1 MKKSVGEDGSTVHF
15 MRRLRGEGTHEKK
28 LTQPVEG
35 TEGATKSEICKL
47 FQRVSDQKKL
57 FSERRQR
64 CASAATAHLADEG
77 THQHVGGG
85 FLNRL
90 ISTRAFWRRSK
101 TVEQLYNTAGCSR
114 SKACMSSTWFSDD
127 DRFQLWPFCSSG
139 DTQGYTL
146 ETGKSLMHLKQLR
159 DEMRLSHVNIRM
171 VEEHWKRHRAA
182 VTSVEKNELGNSA
195 EIEMSGPV

>member
-1 MKKSVGEDGSTVHF
+1 M
-15 MRRLRGEGTHEKK
+15 
-28 LTQPVEG
+28 
-35 TEGATKSEICKL
+35 SEIAKL

-64 CASAATAHLADEG
+64 CESGATAHLADEG
-77 THQHVGGG
+77 THHHVGGG

-90 ISTRAFWRRSK
+90 ILTMAFWRRSR

-114 SKACMSSTWFSDD
+114 SKASMSSNWVSDD

-139 DTQGYTL
+139 DIQGYTL
-146 ETGKSLMHLKQLR
+146 GTGKCLMLLKHLK
-159 DEMRLSHVNIRM
+159 DEMRLSHVNSRM

-182 VTSVEKNELGNSA
+182 ITAIEKKELCVSA
-195 EIEMSGPV
+195 EVETSGPV